1 MMYILPT
8 VVEFVHATVCFV
20 QCTLYTV
27 SKHSYSSSVF
37 IFGNF
42 DDLFFWFLEP
52 FTQRIKLH
60 IYTCTY
66 FGIGT
71 IFFESEKPDFSDLP
85 TCKRTGAAPYKTESS
100 DVRSSA
106 AKILMLSNRFLLS
119 VVPE

>member
-60 IYTCTY
+60 TVYTHVHISELER
-66 FGIGT
+66 FSSRAKNQ
-71 IFFESEKPDFSDLP
+71 IFPTSLDVRGQEQLRIRLRAVMSDL
-85 TCKRTGAAPYKTESS
+85 
-100 DVRSSA
+100 V
-106 AKILMLSNRFLLS
+106 LLKF
-119 VVPE
+119 